1 MPLPKAPTS
10 KVAVMK
16 LSSRGRTRCSPPSR
30 NSLTSRPAVGSRQAV
45 SSLLRSIRRA
55 GREAFGKYGAWL
67 SHGWTVVSHPKSWA
81 LWTQP
86 QREAWYLLSISA
98 IGLATAGFA
107 VADVPEIT
115 GSDWLILGELLT
127 CATVH
132 VFISRRREETWR
144 NRNPALHIDIVSMWT
159 FPGILLLPAALAI
172 LLIVLVRTQRWFTAR
187 RPFYRFF
194 FSTATMVCGA
204 ALTRFAILEP
214 SGITGAGGLRPS
226 SPGGLLA
233 VAAAGATYVG
243 VQALAIA
250 LVIGMHTPKRG
261 AGVLFGSRF
270 DNGLEAFSIT
280 LGVVTAVLL
289 VHAPALVVVMVLV
302 GVFMNY
308 VAEIRKLHMDART
321 DPKTNLLNMR
331 GWWDTAT
338 RAVTRTQRSGGGIG
352 LLMIDLDHFKAIND
366 SWGHPAGDDMLEA
379 VAGVLRDQTRPADVI
394 GRFGGEEFV
403 VLLPESGRAEAVVV
417 GERILAS
424 VRQLSVITTDKRGGP
439 AVITGRTTSIGIA
452 TGLAD
457 PKILDELLQAADAA
471 VYEAKDA
478 GRDRLRIA
486 ERDVISSRHLGTPP
500 GDLRS

>member
-1 MPLPKAPTS
+1 
-10 KVAVMK
+10 MK
-16 LSSRGRTRCSPPSR
+16 LSSRGWPRYSPPSR
-30 NSLTSRPAVGSRQAV
+30 NSLTPRPAGGSQQAM
-45 SSLLRSIRRA
+45 SSLLWSIRRV
-55 GREAFGKYGAWL
+55 GGEAFGKCGAWL
-67 SHGWTVVSHPKSWA
+67 SHDWTVVSHPKSWA

-98 IGLATAGFA
+98 VGLATAGFA
-107 VADVPEIT
+107 IADIPEII

-144 NRNPALHIDIVSMWT
+144 NRNPTLHIDIVSMWT

-194 FSTATMVCGA
+194 FSAATMVCGA
-204 ALTRFAILEP
+204 ALARFAILDP
-214 SGITGAGGLRPS
+214 SGITGAGGLRLS
-226 SPGGLLA
+226 SPGELLA
-233 VAAAGATYVG
+233 VAAAGVTYVG

-250 LVIGMHTPKRG
+250 LVIGMRTPKRSV
-261 AGVLFGSRF
+261 GVLFGSRF

-308 VAEIRKLHMDART
+308 VVEMRKLHMDART

-331 GWWDTAT
+331 GWRDAAT

-352 LLMIDLDHFKAIND
+352 LLMIDLDHFKVIND

-379 VAGVLRDQTRPADVI
+379 VAGVLRDETRPADVI

-403 VLLPESGRAEAVVV
+403 VLLPETGRTEAVVV

-424 VRQLSVITTDKRGGP
+424 VRRLSVITTDKRGCP

-457 PKILDELLQAADAA
+457 PETLDELLQAADAA

-486 ERDVISSRHLGTPP
+486 ERDGISSRPP
-500 GDLRS
+500 GRPAG